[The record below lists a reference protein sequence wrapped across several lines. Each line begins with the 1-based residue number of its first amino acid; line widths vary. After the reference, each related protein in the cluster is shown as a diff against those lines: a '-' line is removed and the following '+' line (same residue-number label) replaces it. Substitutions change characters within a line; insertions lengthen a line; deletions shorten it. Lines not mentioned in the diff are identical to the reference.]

1 MSNTKIDINQE
12 KKEKEIAQKFFS
24 LLNPDKIEEARSL
37 FAPKCKHHNPYIAPG
52 MDALLDG
59 IMKVQKEGAADM
71 PTDGRFYIKH
81 VIADGDLV
89 AVHTTLESKSNM
101 SKGIR
106 QIHLFRFSGD
116 KIVEYWDVT
125 QQAPADAPYIP
136 SMF

>member
-1 MSNTKIDINQE
+1 MSKTKIDVNQE
-12 KKEKEIAQKFFS
+12 KKEKEIALKFFS
-24 LLNPDKIEEARSL
+24 LLNPDKIKEARSL
-37 FAPKCKHHNPYIAPG
+37 FAPECRHHNPYIALG

-59 IMKVQKEGAADM
+59 IMKVQKEGGADM

-81 VIADGDLV
+81 AIVDGDLV

-106 QIHLFRFSGD
+106 QIHLFLFRGD

-125 QQAPADAPYIP
+125 QQAPADAPYLAN
-136 SMF
+136 MF